1 MINRLYK
8 LLVLVCCITST
19 ALGMNKSSC
28 ETEGSELLCEQTT
41 SDVKITATIAP
52 KKISSLWDPV
62 EQGLGAFNTEALG
75 YSSIEELCSQ
85 FQPCKIKIMDNKN
98 NVVCGAKGTIV
109 GKYLFLDKFGCAEQD
124 ASLIKSFVQ
133 KIELFAL
140 DKKLKMIGMTIA
152 QENPYFKNFLDLGYK
167 AIAQSPVNKSKHY
180 LVKNLKEAQIKEDG
194 FKLLSL
200 YGADAKNDKTFF
212 SSGVETYVQA
222 LTKKSG
228 PDLYLHVVVK
238 DKNGSILGGCLSKLY
253 FKTVPVPYVDIDTL
267 WIDKSLRRLKL
278 GSKLM
283 HFTEKLAA
291 KYGCHIAVVGTNE
304 FQAPGFYTKI
314 GYEKYMYIEELL
326 RGKNGIFYGNWAF
339 FKKI

>member
-1 MINRLYK
+1 MNRLYK

-41 SDVKITATIAP
+41 SNVKITATIAP

-62 EQGLGAFNTEALG
+62 EQGLCAFNTEALG
-75 YSSIEELCSQ
+75 YSSIEGLCSQ

-98 NVVCGAKGTIV
+98 NVVCGVKGIIV
-109 GKYLFLDKFGCAEQD
+109 GKYLLLNRFGCAEQD

-140 DKKLKMIGMTIA
+140 DKKLKMIGLTVA

-167 AIAQSPVNKSKHY
+167 IKAQSPVDKSKHY
-180 LVKNLKEAQIKEDG
+180 LGKNLKESLMKEDK

-200 YGADAKNDKTFF
+200 CGSDAKNDKTFF

-253 FKTVPVPYVDIDTL
+253 FKTVAIPYVDIEVL
-267 WIDKSLRRLKL
+267 WIDKSLRHLKL
-278 GSKLM
+278 GSKCM
-283 HFTEKLAA
+283 HITEKFAA
-291 KYGCHIAVVGTNE
+291 KYGCQIAVVETNE
-304 FQAPGFYTKI
+304 FQAPGFYLKI
-314 GYEKYMYIEELL
+314 GYDEYMSIEELL
-326 RGKNGIFYGNWAF
+326 SGKSDISYRHSAF